1 MGGDAVMLDRHDGTS
16 WMNRGLEVLAHLR
29 VVADEV
35 FSVTVEAGGARVDAP
50 MHVDSSGQA
59 ELVLHL
65 GDGGQL
71 PGAVP
76 GSVVRVSYV
85 HGSSSF
91 RFLSV
96 VNHRATLGRV
106 HIAVPSMV
114 EQRERR
120 ASKRLNVY
128 ADAGVQLHTDRGM
141 VLKVWDLSGTGVG
154 VVGTAEDVLHAAEGG
169 IRGVL
174 CLSETLR
181 LNVWLDVRHT
191 RELQVPGKIFMGC
204 RLMGCAE
211 RDTRAIRSFVD
222 ARQSGD

>member
-1 MGGDAVMLDRHDGTS
+1 MLDRHDGTS
-16 WMNRGLEVLAHLR
+16 WMNRELEVLAHLR

-35 FSVTVEAGGARVDAP
+35 FSVTVEAGGARVEAP
-50 MHVDSSGQA
+50 MHVDSNGQA
-59 ELVLHL
+59 ELVMHL

-76 GSVVRVSYV
+76 GAAVRISYV

-91 RFLSV
+91 QFLSV
-96 VNHRATLGRV
+96 VNHRAALGRIHV
-106 HIAVPSMV
+106 ALPTMV

-120 ASKRLNVY
+120 ASRRVNVY
-128 ADAGVQLHTDRGM
+128 ANGGVQLHTDRGV
-141 VLKVWDLSGTGVG
+141 VLTVWDLSTTGVG
-154 VVGTAEDVLHAAEGG
+154 VVGTAKDVLDAAEGG

-191 RELQVPGKIFMGC
+191 RELQVPGKVFLGC
-204 RLMGCAE
+204 RLMGASE
-211 RDTRAIRSFVD
+211 HDTRTIRRFVE
-222 ARQSGD
+222 AWPSGD